1 MLWGVRMVK
10 LGFMR
15 AYGSSLRQMI
25 AKGTSNRLSA
35 FASGFGATLLLQSST
50 ATALILASFA
60 DKGMISVAAAIA
72 VIIGADVGTTV
83 LAQIFTFDLSLV
95 TPVLL
100 IVGIVMH
107 MIYEHGGKL
116 RQAARITIGL
126 GFILMSLSIIR
137 EAGIPLK
144 ESSVL
149 PLIMEPLT
157 AEPAL
162 ALFIAVLLTWLMH
175 SSLAAVLLFSSMAAS
190 GVFPLHLA
198 LIMILGANIGAAITP
213 IVATIKDTPAARR
226 IPIGNMLMRL
236 CTSLAIFPFL
246 GLVETELQKL
256 NMDGA
261 RLIVTF
267 HMLYNIALACLF
279 LPWTTTIANVSKKI
293 MPDQPDDFTDPKKPR
308 YLDYKVVNSPTIAL
322 TGAARETLRLADIVE
337 SMLNDTF
344 RVFET
349 DDISLLQST
358 RDQDN
363 VLDSL
368 YKDIKL
374 YMTRLS
380 QEEFDQKEADRY
392 VQILT
397 FSTNLEHAGDII
409 DKSLLDLAEKK
420 IRKQDNFSKAGFDEL
435 REIHAMV
442 IESLRLAQN
451 LFLARDKGL
460 AQQLLNEKKV
470 LRKAEKRSTASHF
483 RRMQSGLAETIA
495 TSSLHLDIVRDYRR
509 INTYIASVAY
519 SILDRDSFAF
529 NLVPEQESSANPN
542 NFADL
547 PDIRTDISSSYD
559 YMDAGIPGE
568 GFHGESEKDKK
579 DES

>member
-25 AKGTSNRLSA
+25 AKGTSNRLNA

-60 DKGMISVAAAIA
+60 DKRIITVSTAIA

-95 TPVLL
+95 APILL
-100 IVGIVMH
+100 IIGIVMH
-107 MIYEHGGKL
+107 MLYEHGGKL
-116 RQAARITIGL
+116 RQAARIIIGL
-126 GFILMSLSIIR
+126 GFILMSLGLIR
-137 EAGIPLK
+137 EAAIPLK
-144 ESSVL
+144 DSDVL
-149 PLIMEPLT
+149 PLIMKPLT
-157 AEPAL
+157 SEPAL
-162 ALFIAVLLTWLMH
+162 ALFIAAALTWLMH

-190 GVFPLHLA
+190 GVFPTHLA
-198 LIMILGANIGAAITP
+198 LIMILGANIGAAMTP
-213 IVATIKDTPAARR
+213 IVATMKDTPTARR

-236 CTSLAIFPFL
+236 FTSLAIFPFL
-246 GLVETELQKL
+246 GLIEGELQKFD
-256 NMDGA
+256 MDDG
-261 RLIVTF
+261 RMVVTF
-267 HMLYNIALACLF
+267 HMVYNIVLAIIF
-279 LPWTTTIANVSKKI
+279 LPWTNTIAKISEKI
-293 MPDQPDDFTDPKKPR
+293 MPDSQENFKDPKRPR
-308 YLDYKVVNSPTIAL
+308 YLDYKVVNNPTIAL
-322 TGAARETLRLADIVE
+322 TGAAQETLRLADIVE

-344 RVFET
+344 KVFET
-349 DDISLLQST
+349 DDMALLQRT
-358 RDQDN
+358 RERDN

-368 YKDIKL
+368 YREIKL

-380 QEEFDQKEADRY
+380 QEEFDQKEADKY

-420 IRKQDNFSKAGFDEL
+420 IRKQDNFSKAGFEEL
-435 REIHAMV
+435 REIHSMV
-442 IESLRLAQN
+442 IDSLRLAQN

-483 RRMQSGLAETIA
+483 RRMQDGLAETIA

-509 INTYIASVAY
+509 INTYIVSVAY
-519 SILDRDSFAF
+519 SILDRDSFAYD
-529 NLVPEQESSANPN
+529 LVGTRENTSDDME
-542 NFADL
+542 D
-547 PDIRTDISSSYD
+547 
-559 YMDAGIPGE
+559 
-568 GFHGESEKDKK
+568 DKK
-579 DES
+579 DAELPNDHSSK